1 MEKVGGGAEASG
13 RHGEP
18 GYLDLPL
25 RVFLGLLADDQPAPA
40 GGAAAALGVAL
51 AASLCAMAARLSG
64 RQLPEAA
71 ELAAEAGRL
80 ADTVAPLSHGIAQ
93 MARFCQRGGVG
104 EGHGRG
110 ATGLRS
116 GRRVDREG
124 SRPGRVQQTR
134 VIGHQGG

>member
-1 MEKVGGGAEASG
+1 MSEPNRRGANWTPGMEKVGGGPEASG

-80 ADTVAPLSHGIAQ
+80 ADTVAPLAQADAEAYRAVIA
-93 MARFCQRGGVG
+93 ARRRPTATPAGP
-104 EGHGRG
+104 G
-110 ATGLRS
+110 APAEPGA
-116 GRRVDREG
+116 
-124 SRPGRVQQTR
+124 PGRTR
-134 VIGHQGG
+134 